1 MLSKPPNPDF
11 TMGKTMGVGVSSLP
25 NYDRMLH
32 EEEWN
37 ELFGNS
43 REFTNF
49 EVFSSD
55 DSEEMKAENISENTR
70 IRWTKE
76 VNKMTEIFL
85 PK

>member
-1 MLSKPPNPDF
+1 MVSKPPNPCV
-11 TMGKTMGVGVSSLP
+11 TMGNTMGDGVSSLP
-25 NYDRMLH
+25 NYDGMLL

-37 ELFGNS
+37 ELFRNS
-43 REFTNF
+43 REFKNF

-55 DSEEMKAENISENTR
+55 ELEEMKAENISENTR